1 MRASWRRNLATAG
14 LLVGCLA
21 TVVPGMAA
29 PPVSCGCPDA
39 EMLPL
44 VERGQLDP
52 AVDELPPLNPLGI
65 DGWEEQPEYRGLTPI
80 ECQCLAVMHSA
91 LGNMLSGERR
101 AMREK
106 AEICH
111 PDRVAEVKRRVL
123 AYASAE
129 ARNQSGGV
137 GMELYFRLAEAEA
150 KRDILEESLSEILA
164 GEERLAATVEQGIEA
179 AEARDRLFPQRTQ
192 SVDAMVAVDLAIDQ
206 LNAQLR
212 RQLGFRQ
219 DSYPFRFWP
228 VVELRVTA
236 EPLDVEALVANGL
249 AMRPELNAIRVVGS
263 NLDRSTL
270 PAVRDFLKT
279 VSPLMGNDAPDGPCK
294 MLSKLY
300 ALCSGA
306 IGDELAER
314 RAQIMRHLAE
324 REQAVAEEIR
334 QAVILV
340 EARLRQVALAK
351 EKLEEASETVR
362 QTRSQHEHAEATY
375 FDVLRAV
382 LVEQQSRADLISAV
396 VGWEIAMVKVRE
408 AQGLLV
414 YECCN

>member
-1 MRASWRRNLATAG
+1 MAESP
-14 LLVGCLA
+14 VGR
-21 TVVPGMAA
+21 
-29 PPVSCGCPDA
+29 GCPDA

-44 VERGQLDP
+44 VERGHLVP
-52 AVDELPPLNPLGI
+52 AVDELPPMNPLGLDLGI
-65 DGWEEQPEYRGLTPI
+65 DQLPEYRGLTPL

-91 LGNMLSGERR
+91 LGNLLSGERR

-111 PDRVAEVKRRVL
+111 PDRVAEIKRRVL

-129 ARNQSGGV
+129 ARNHSGGV
-137 GMELYFRLAEAEA
+137 GMEMYFHLAEAEA
-150 KRDILEESLSEILA
+150 KRDILEVSLNEIMTGQEKLA
-164 GEERLAATVEQGIEA
+164 SAVAEGIDA

-192 SVDAMVAVDLAIDQ
+192 SVDALVAVDLAIEQ

-219 DSYPFRFWP
+219 DGYPFRFWP

-236 EPLDVEALVANGL
+236 EPLDTEALVANGL

-270 PAVRDFLKT
+270 PAMRDFLKSI
-279 VSPLMGNDAPDGPCK
+279 SPLLGNDAPDGACK
-294 MLSKLY
+294 LLSKLH

-306 IGDELAER
+306 VGEELSER

-351 EKLEEASETVR
+351 EKLEEASETLR
-362 QTRSQHEHAEATY
+362 QTQSQHENAEATY
-375 FDVLRAV
+375 FDVLRAT
-382 LVEQQSRADLISAV
+382 LAEQQSRADLISAV